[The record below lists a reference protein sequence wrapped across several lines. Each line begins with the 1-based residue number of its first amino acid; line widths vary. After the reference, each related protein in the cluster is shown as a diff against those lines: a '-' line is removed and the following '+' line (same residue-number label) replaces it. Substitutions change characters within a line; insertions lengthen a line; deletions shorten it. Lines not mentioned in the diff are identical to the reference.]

1 MNFIVVLVIGAVL
14 GALDGAGIFFAPDE
28 PYKWQI
34 FFAATLKGALVGL
47 LTGFSL
53 SSGSRWW
60 TGIGT
65 GALYGFAFALVVYLA
80 KGGPQ
85 SGDAPYV
92 IPSGIMFGALIGL
105 FIIIWGFKDQKG

>member
-1 MNFIVVLVIGAVL
+1 MNFFVVIIIGAAL
-14 GALDGAGIFFAPDE
+14 GALDGAGIFFAPGE

-34 FFAATLKGALVGL
+34 FLAATLKGALVGL

-53 SSGSRWW
+53 APDNRWW
-60 TGIGT
+60 TAVGT

-85 SGDAPYV
+85 SGDAPFV
-92 IPSGIMFGALIGL
+92 IPSGIIFGALTGL
-105 FIIIWGFKDQKG
+105 LVIIWGFKKT

>member
-1 MNFIVVLVIGAVL
+1 MKFFVVIIIGAAL
-14 GALDGAGIFFAPDE
+14 GTLDGVGIFYAPDE

-34 FFAATLKGALVGL
+34 FLAATLNGALVGL

-53 SSGSRWW
+53 APGNRWW
-60 TGIGT
+60 RGLGT
-65 GALYGFAFALVVYLA
+65 GAIYGLAFALVIYLA

-92 IPSGIMFGALIGL
+92 IPSGIIFGALTGL
-105 FIIIWGFKDQKG
+105 LVIIWGFKKT

>member
-1 MNFIVVLVIGAVL
+1 MNFFVVVVIGAVF
-14 GALDGAGIFFAPDE
+14 GALDGVGIFFAPEE

-34 FFAATLKGALVGL
+34 FLAATLKGELVGL

-53 SSGSRWW
+53 TPGSRWW

-85 SGDAPYV
+85 SGDTPYV
-92 IPSGIMFGALIGL
+92 IPSGIIFGALTGL
-105 FIIIWGFKDQKG
+105 FIIIWAFTKV

>member
-1 MNFIVVLVIGAVL
+1 MNLFVVIAIGAIL
-14 GALDGAGIFFAPDE
+14 GALDGAGIFFAPGE

-34 FFAATLKGALVGL
+34 FLAATLKGALVGL

-53 SSGSRWW
+53 APGNRWW
-60 TGIGT
+60 TGIGI
-65 GALYGFAFALVVYLA
+65 GALYGCAFALVIYLA

-92 IPSGIMFGALIGL
+92 IPSGIIFGALTGL
-105 FIIIWGFKDQKG
+105 FIILWAFRKV

>member
-1 MNFIVVLVIGAVL
+1 MNFIVCLVIGALL
-14 GALDGAGIFFAPDE
+14 GALGAAGIFFAPDE

-34 FFAATLKGALVGL
+34 LLAATLKGALVGL

-53 SSGSRWW
+53 APESRWW

-65 GALYGFAFALVVYLA
+65 GAVYGLAFGLMIYLA
-80 KGGPQ
+80 KGGPK

-92 IPSGIMFGALIGL
+92 IPSSIISGALTGL
-105 FIIIWGFKDQKG
+105 CIILWAFRKV